1 MTIHKWEPFKNE
13 PWYLW
18 WGRYLAGRLGTGGG
32 LLGHMWGIK
41 LGKNLNLLLD
51 ILYLVF
57 CAFKVNNLDGYSFP
71 RPFIEAERRLYER
84 TLGIR

>member
-1 MTIHKWEPFKNE
+1 
-13 PWYLW
+13 
-18 WGRYLAGRLGTGGG
+18 
-32 LLGHMWGIK
+32 MWGIE

>member
-1 MTIHKWEPFKNE
+1 M
-13 PWYLW
+13 
-18 WGRYLAGRLGTGGG
+18 R
-32 LLGHMWGIK
+32 GIK

-71 RPFIEAERRLYER
+71 RPFIEAERWL
-84 TLGIR
+84 L